1 MIYRLGYVV
10 GKFIYYVKLD
20 FFSWLLLKYYVAP
33 KRSVFVRNLS
43 GCSLPLPERIPEADG
58 KADQTDLY
66 IIVIFGFDG
75 NKRASLLAL

>member
-20 FFSWLLLKYYVAP
+20 FFSWL
-33 KRSVFVRNLS
+33 SCS
-43 GCSLPLPERIPEADG
+43 SLPLPERIPEADG

>member
-20 FFSWLLLKYYVAP
+20 FFSWLLLKYYAAP

-43 GCSLPLPERIPEADG
+43 CSSLPLPEADG